1 MSKIF
6 EDANDQHV
14 RNIIVYGKTADHKL
28 YTTSAKT
35 TQVAQAV
42 VEDAFAKGMLLVQEG
57 DVFLVPIA
65 LDGNKVTTAALA
77 GSPAAITGVE
87 WTAKATSNS

>member
-14 RNIIVYGKTADHKL
+14 RNIIVYGKTSDYKL

-57 DVFLVPIA
+57 DVLRVPIA
-65 LDGNKVTTAALA
+65 LNGNKVITAALA
-77 GSPAAITGVE
+77 GSPAAITGVA
-87 WTAKATSNS
+87 WTAKATQA

>member
-14 RNIIVYGKTADHKL
+14 RNVIVYGKTSDHKL

-35 TQVAQAV
+35 TMVEQAV
-42 VEDAFAKGMLLVQEG
+42 VEDAFKKGMLLVQEG
-57 DVFLVPIA
+57 DVLLLPIA
-65 LDGNKVTTAALA
+65 LDGNKVTTA
-77 GSPAAITGVE
+77 SIVSSAITGVE
-87 WTAKATSNS
+87 WTAKATSKS